1 MFVRDADKPEDG
13 VGRWNAFVAESRDRS
28 AMAFLK
34 DGMVDACVVVW
45 NGLVT
50 MVTR

>member
-34 DGMVDACVVVW
+34 DGMVDVGAVV
-45 NGLVT
+45 
-50 MVTR
+50 